1 MNNHNKGLLAR
12 SRGAM
17 PRFLALTQLLRKAAP
32 ATLART
38 RLRGRPKGSRRA
50 GERQDPRQHDE
61 QDRD

>member
-17 PRFLALTQLLRKAAP
+17 PRFLALTQLLR
-32 ATLART
+32 
-38 RLRGRPKGSRRA
+38 GRPKGSRRA